1 MVIRRTVRAAAGNP
15 LALQE
20 LPTSVAAGDTSAH
33 PLAGERIAV
42 GPRLRRAFRARV
54 ERLSAPART
63 ALLLIAADDR
73 SDGNTMCQAGLV
85 LGLDTVAW
93 DEAMHSGL
101 LTTRSDGRICLRH
114 QLMGAVVYEEAPTT
128 DRQAVHRAL
137 ASVLT
142 GENADE
148 LRPWHLAAALETSD
162 GPDEEVARLLEESA
176 HRSWARGGCS
186 TAARALRRAAALS
199 PATDDAA
206 RRLAHGAKA
215 AWEAGQAD
223 VARDM
228 LERAEGLSSEATVTE
243 LSDGLRG
250 LIEFAH
256 GHMENAAR
264 QLTRDMER
272 VADPGQAFKLG
283 SMALRAAWAAG
294 HGDLRR
300 EALQRLERRLSQ
312 GDVPNADLLPL
323 LRTWWTDD
331 QRGGVADQ
339 DRAVAPGREALARLS
354 GGSWLLMPPAPL
366 AVAWGIE
373 PELGETLHR
382 GIDELRH
389 TDQVTALAQAL
400 AQTLTLDVA
409 RGSWILAKA
418 NGLEGLRVAREI
430 GDEQLASQYRISLG
444 LMAVPRGDEQT
455 VADLAARTIEMS
467 APRGVRLLSAAAQ
480 WTLGMSALFAGRAEE
495 ALDLLIRLTEDGHH
509 AAHPTIALLA
519 APDTAEAAIQAGQPA
534 TAEEQARLLRR
545 WAERSHAAWAV
556 SATHLVQALLAS
568 GADAEKQFR
577 LALDVPGAPSRAF
590 PYARGETL
598 HRGIDELRHT
608 DQVTALAQALAQTLT
623 LDVAR
628 GSWILAKANG
638 LEGLRVAREI
648 GDEQLASQYRIS
660 LGLMAVPRGDEQ
672 TVADL
677 AARTIE
683 MSAPRGVRLLSA
695 AAQWTLG
702 MSALFAGRAEEAL
715 DLLIRLTEDGH
726 HAAHPTIAL
735 LAAPDTAEAA
745 IQAGQPATAEEQAR
759 LLRRWAERSHA
770 AWAVSATHLVQALLA
785 SGADAEKQFRLAL
798 DVPGAPSRAFPYA
811 RTRLLYGE
819 WLRRNRRRIDARTQ
833 LAEAAETFRRLDAAP
848 LLARTRAEQELA
860 GQQPRRDSVPARDAR
875 AVLTQQ
881 ELRVARLAAEGLT
894 NREIGTQLL
903 ISPRTVGYHLANV
916 FPKLG
921 IVSRADLARVDF
933 EDGLRLMD

>member
-1 MVIRRTVRAAAGNP
+1 MATCSTLNTG
-15 LALQE
+15 
-20 LPTSVAAGDTSAH
+20 H
-33 PLAGERIAV
+33 PR
-42 GPRLRRAFRARV
+42 PRL
-54 ERLSAPART
+54 
-63 ALLLIAADDR
+63 
-73 SDGNTMCQAGLV
+73 
-85 LGLDTVAW
+85 
-93 DEAMHSGL
+93 
-101 LTTRSDGRICLRH
+101 
-114 QLMGAVVYEEAPTT
+114 GAE
-128 DRQAVHRAL
+128 
-137 ASVLT
+137 
-142 GENADE
+142 
-148 LRPWHLAAALETSD
+148 
-162 GPDEEVARLLEESA
+162 
-176 HRSWARGGCS
+176 
-186 TAARALRRAAALS
+186 
-199 PATDDAA
+199 
-206 RRLAHGAKA
+206 K
-215 AWEAGQAD
+215 
-223 VARDM
+223 
-228 LERAEGLSSEATVTE
+228 
-243 LSDGLRG
+243 
-250 LIEFAH
+250 IEFAH

-323 LRTWWTDD
+323 LCTWWTDD

-373 PELGETLHR
+373 PEL
-382 GIDELRH
+382 
-389 TDQVTALAQAL
+389 
-400 AQTLTLDVA
+400 
-409 RGSWILAKA
+409 
-418 NGLEGLRVAREI
+418 
-430 GDEQLASQYRISLG
+430 
-444 LMAVPRGDEQT
+444 
-455 VADLAARTIEMS
+455 
-467 APRGVRLLSAAAQ
+467 
-480 WTLGMSALFAGRAEE
+480 
-495 ALDLLIRLTEDGHH
+495 
-509 AAHPTIALLA
+509 
-519 APDTAEAAIQAGQPA
+519 
-534 TAEEQARLLRR
+534 
-545 WAERSHAAWAV
+545 
-556 SATHLVQALLAS
+556 
-568 GADAEKQFR
+568 
-577 LALDVPGAPSRAF
+577 
-590 PYARGETL
+590 GETL

>member
-1 MVIRRTVRAAAGNP
+1 MLWGDPGIGKTALLAYAAESATADFTVLRCRGTRLESGLTFAALHELLWPVADRISTLPEPQVKALRAALGNSGDVADRFLISVAVLTLLSDLAEERPVLLIADDVQWLDEPSAQCLAFVARRLRSEPVGMLLTGHDDPAEGPWEQLAASEVRGLHDDDARLLAQAVAPDADEVVIRRTVRAAAGNP

-162 GPDEEVARLLEESA
+162 GPDEEVACLLEESA

-444 LMAVPRGDEQT
+444 LMA
-455 VADLAARTIEMS
+455 A
-467 APRGVRLLSAAAQ
+467 
-480 WTLGMSALFAGRAEE
+480 
-495 ALDLLIRLTEDGHH
+495 
-509 AAHPTIALLA
+509 
-519 APDTAEAAIQAGQPA
+519 
-534 TAEEQARLLRR
+534 
-545 WAERSHAAWAV
+545 
-556 SATHLVQALLAS
+556 
-568 GADAEKQFR
+568 
-577 LALDVPGAPSRAF
+577 
-590 PYARGETL
+590 
-598 HRGIDELRHT
+598 
-608 DQVTALAQALAQTLT
+608 
-623 LDVAR
+623 
-628 GSWILAKANG
+628 
-638 LEGLRVAREI
+638 
-648 GDEQLASQYRIS
+648 
-660 LGLMAVPRGDEQ
+660 PRGDEQ